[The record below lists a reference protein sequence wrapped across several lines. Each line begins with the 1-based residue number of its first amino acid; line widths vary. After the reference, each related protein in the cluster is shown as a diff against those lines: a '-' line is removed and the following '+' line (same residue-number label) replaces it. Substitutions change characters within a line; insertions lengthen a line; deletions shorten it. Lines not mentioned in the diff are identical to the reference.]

1 MAAEG
6 EDHKA
11 VDEELGEDEEKAE
24 EDPDLKEKLNPQL
37 LNAMMKNDTEAAVRL
52 LEQQADPCCEDSRQ
66 WSPLVWAASHGNEE
80 LTRLLIGYNAAHV
93 YKYDESQRK
102 KKKHSPLHW
111 AAFKGHLKVLWLL
124 LGQNLSHHEK
134 DQIGNTAL
142 HQAAAGGS
150 LECTKCLMAQGA
162 DVYAKND
169 RGHTPYALC
178 TVPQVQQLLQKAMDV
193 VACKATQK
201 QFSSTVMRYLCS
213 WSLDVFCEAAVTQM
227 FVYETPE
234 SEDKER
240 PVTWCNEVKQMVQEA
255 EHQLNHAMHLNQ
267 LEAISQAL
275 LQAEDKPVDVKLVHR
290 CRQVKM
296 KLESEI
302 QLNKAMQVHTITQLE
317 EFNAVHENLSKAI
330 DDAVNKGADSTLIAR
345 AKTLRRKLMAEAS
358 LTRAVEAPQKTS
370 DAHLKMLEELTEAAR
385 AENANEELLVTATKL
400 IAKLRSEKE
409 VQSRIAETQALCEVK
424 NAKEAQ
430 AVENLP
436 PWYHDTERFESFH
449 DGYKQIVEVAEK
461 DKISP
466 NLMSTAKEQLGIIEN
481 LLVEKKQM
489 EEELRLKANK
499 KKKGKKK

>member
-1 MAAEG
+1 M
-6 EDHKA
+6 
-11 VDEELGEDEEKAE
+11 
-24 EDPDLKEKLNPQL
+24 LNPQL
-37 LNAMMKNDTEAAVRL
+37 LNAMMKNDTESAVKL

-66 WSPLVWAASHGNEE
+66 WRPLVWAASHGNEE
-80 LTRLLIGYNAAHV
+80 LTRLLINYNASIV

-150 LECTKCLMAQGA
+150 MECTKCLMAQGA

-193 VACKATQK
+193 LACKATAK

-234 SEDKER
+234 SEEKEK
-240 PVTWCNEVKQMVQEA
+240 PVTWCNDVKQMVQEA

-275 LQAEDKPVDVKLVHR
+275 LQAEDKPVDVKNTHK

-302 QLNKAMQVHTITQLE
+302 QLNKAMQVQTITQLE

-370 DAHLKMLEELTEAAR
+370 DAHLKMLEASLTR
-385 AENANEELLVTATKL
+385 
-400 IAKLRSEKE
+400 
-409 VQSRIAETQALCEVK
+409 
-424 NAKEAQ
+424 
-430 AVENLP
+430 AVEAP
-436 PWYHDTERFESFH
+436 
-449 DGYKQIVEVAEK
+449 Q
-461 DKISP
+461 
-466 NLMSTAKEQLGIIEN
+466 
-481 LLVEKKQM
+481 
-489 EEELRLKANK
+489 
-499 KKKGKKK
+499 